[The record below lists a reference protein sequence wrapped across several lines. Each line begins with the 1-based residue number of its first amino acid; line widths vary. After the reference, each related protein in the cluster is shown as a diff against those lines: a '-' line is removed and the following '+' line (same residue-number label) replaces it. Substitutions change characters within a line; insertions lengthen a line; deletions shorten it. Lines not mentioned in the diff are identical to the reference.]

1 MRCDRP
7 AGGLTRI
14 AAGAIMKIGRL
25 IVRTALIAVA
35 FLSAPLVAHATQDQP
50 DFSGSW
56 VLQSGAQASADIP
69 QSMSV
74 SQTLVR
80 TNVRGEPMD
89 PFYRDIKVTRAFESG
104 TRSER
109 YPIGGMGGTVPG
121 VSAGGILTG
130 VRTHYRVAWAEHSLV
145 IETGSYTGEKPESG
159 EWSERREVWSL
170 EPDGR
175 LRLAITTRSS
185 VDDSRTMILVYRR
198 Q

>member
-1 MRCDRP
+1 MVR
-7 AGGLTRI
+7 
-14 AAGAIMKIGRL
+14 K
-25 IVRTALIAVA
+25 RTAAIAVA
-35 FLSAPLVAHATQDQP
+35 ILSASLAVHAAQDKP

-56 VLQSGAQASADIP
+56 VLESEAPASPDIP

-104 TRSER
+104 TRSVT
-109 YPIGGMGGTVPG
+109 YSIGGMGGTVPG
-121 VSAGGILTG
+121 LSAGGILTG
-130 VRTHYRVAWAEHSLV
+130 ARTHYRVAWAEYSLV
-145 IETGSYTGEKPESG
+145 VETGSYTGAKPESG
-159 EWSERREVWSL
+159 EWAERREVWSL

-185 VDDSRTMILVYRR
+185 GEDARTAILVYRR

>member
-1 MRCDRP
+1 MTKSSLLRATLRSFAVLVC
-7 AGGLTRI
+7 AVVQL
-14 AAGAIMKIGRL
+14 AA
-25 IVRTALIAVA
+25 
-35 FLSAPLVAHATQDQP
+35 QDKP

-56 VLQSGAQASADIP
+56 VLESEAQAAPDTP

-89 PFYRDIKVTRAFESG
+89 PFYRDITVTRAFESG
-104 TRSER
+104 TRSET
-109 YPIGGMGGTVPG
+109 YPIGGVGGTAPG
-121 VSAGGILTG
+121 LSAGGIVTG
-130 VRTHYRVAWAEHSLV
+130 PRTHYRVVWVEQSLV
-145 IETGSYTGEKPESG
+145 IQNGSHTGPQPESG
-159 EWSERREVWSL
+159 QWTERREIWSL

-185 VDDSRTMILVYRR
+185 VEDSRTVILVYRR